1 MKQSPH
7 TDVWGSAKHRIRHA
21 WRKGTA
27 VVRKW
32 RISLSSR
39 RHRRPRHRTLDWT
52 EGQEQSKGRS
62 LALTRGA
69 AWYALLFVGT
79 LLFTQ
84 ILRSRASNI
93 FFWFVFL
100 LFPLSLIYT
109 SIARL
114 SLKAYLYTE
123 QTTVE
128 KMQACPYELR
138 IINSSI
144 FAFPFVDAV
153 MRLPRKD
160 AVRTS
165 RKIVRLSLPPLA
177 TYSVANK
184 VTFRFRGT
192 YEIGVSCFYVYD
204 FFRMIRVRVDVE
216 EYHNVLV
223 LPRRGVMDGGKA
235 VAASDMSNQQTR
247 SPYAFDRL
255 EVLDVRDYR
264 MGDALKDIHWKL
276 SSKAEDLLVRDYSS
290 GASNQT
296 IIYCDLSATYP
307 AAPPK
312 QEETDERPLTRKEK
326 KAALARALEQQE
338 ADRREKARRRQQAL
352 EEHLLKNESIQ
363 EADEGAVSNAARRLK
378 ATEQESKEATSA
390 SAETVLPVHRLAE
403 DEYYADMNEYCADG
417 VVEMAV
423 AIVLRELRAGNRCLL
438 MWFDARAEKG
448 AFGFELQEESD
459 FEAIYQLFATAPL
472 CSPEGHS
479 PLRLRQ
485 MLLDTQGVK
494 QVFVSA
500 ALRQE
505 DISALCQVPGL
516 RGGGEFGSAE
526 LVYYNPEERFAHP
539 EARRVYLED
548 CRHMLAQNGIDAVD
562 GMMHLRMLKDQA
574 EKEDAT

>member
-1 MKQSPH
+1 MKDSPH
-7 TDVWGSAKHRIRHA
+7 NDVWGRARYNVRRA
-21 WRKGTA
+21 WRR
-27 VVRKW
+27 VVAFVRRGQAW
-32 RISLSSR
+32 FASR
-39 RHRRPRHRTLDWT
+39 RRRRPQHRTLDWT
-52 EGQEQSKGRS
+52 EEREQSRGRS
-62 LALTRGA
+62 LTLTRGA
-69 AWYALLFVGT
+69 AWYGLLFLGT

-84 ILRSRASNI
+84 VLRSRASNI

-109 SIARL
+109 VIARA

-123 QTTVE
+123 LSTVE
-128 KMQACPYELR
+128 KMQPCPYELR

-144 FAFPFVDAV
+144 FAYPFVEAV

-165 RKIVRLSLPPLA
+165 RKTVRLSLPPLA
-177 TYSVANK
+177 TYSVANE

-223 LPRRGVMDGGKA
+223 LPRRGIMDGGQA
-235 VAASDMSNQQTR
+235 VAASDMSNQLTR

-276 SSKAEDLLVRDYSS
+276 SSKAEELLVRDYSS

-296 IIYCDLSATYP
+296 IVYCDLSATYP
-307 AAPPK
+307 TTPPE
-312 QEETDERPLTRKEK
+312 EETKDSRPLTRREK
-326 KAALARALEQQE
+326 KQALAKAVEEQE
-338 ADRREKARRRQQAL
+338 AKHREKVRRRQKAL
-352 EEHLLKNESIQ
+352 EEGLLTTESIK
-363 EADEGAVSNAARRLK
+363 EAGEGAMSNAARRLQAEAQAKEQAK
-378 ATEQESKEATSA
+378 ADVEPA
-390 SAETVLPVHRLAE
+390 LPVHRLAR

-417 VVEMAV
+417 VVEMTI

-438 MWFDARAEKG
+438 MWFDARAEMG

-459 FEAIYQLFATAPL
+459 FEAIYHLFATAPL
-472 CSPEGHS
+472 CASEGHS

-500 ALRQE
+500 ALQE
-505 DISALCQVPGL
+505 AEITALCHLPGL

-526 LVYYNPEERFAHP
+526 LVYYNPEQRFAHP
-539 EARRVYLED
+539 EARRVYLEG
-548 CRHMLAQNGIDAVD
+548 CRYMLAESGIDAID
-562 GMMHLRMLKDQA
+562 GMTHLRMLKETA
-574 EKEDAT
+574 GKGDAT